1 MAGGA
6 RGAGLGVDA
15 RLGGSVVSATILT
28 GDCRDVLATLPEA
41 SFDSC
46 VTDPPY
52 HLTSIVRRFSS
63 DTAAPAKSNGAT
75 GVYARASSGFMGQ
88 KWDGGDLAFQP
99 ALWAAVYRVLKPGAH
114 LLAFSGTRTQHR
126 MVCAIEDAGFE
137 IRDQIGWAYG
147 SGFPKSH
154 NLDGE
159 WQGWG
164 TALKPAWEPICVA
177 RKPLVG
183 TVAANVLQ
191 HGTGALNIDGCRV
204 GTSKEVPASV
214 SRKAPANCYGRFA
227 EYGETRGVGGHDPNL
242 GRWPANL
249 VHDGSDEVLA
259 GFPETASGVQRKPK
273 STGGVWSGV
282 SNAPCGPQY
291 GDEGSASRF
300 FYCAKASRAERGEG
314 NDHPTV
320 KPVALMR
327 WLVRLVTPPGG
338 SVLDPFGGSGS
349 TGVAVAFEN
358 FNATLIEMDPRF
370 AEIARRRIVNE
381 AGLFGLAAE

>member
-1 MAGGA
+1 
-6 RGAGLGVDA
+6 
-15 RLGGSVVSATILT
+15 VVSATILT

-88 KWDGGDLAFQP
+88 KWDGGDIAFRP
-99 ALWAAVYRVLKPGAH
+99 ETWAAVFRVLKPGAH

-137 IRDQIGWAYG
+137 IRDQIGWVYG

-159 WQGWG
+159 WDGWG

-183 TVAANVLQ
+183 TVAANVLA

-204 GTSKEVPASV
+204 EGVKGVPVSP
-214 SRKAPANCYGRFA
+214 SRKAAGNALSGSVDGSLRQCT
-227 EYGETRGVGGHDPNL
+227 GEEGGFDPNL

-259 GFPETASGVQRKPK
+259 CFPAETGAGGRAQGPTRRGDSGSVARGAFNGTGDAS
-273 STGGVWSGV
+273 
-282 SNAPCGPQY
+282 APFY
-291 GDEGSASRF
+291 GDSGSAARF
-300 FYCAKASRAERGEG
+300 FYCAKSSKAERGEG

-370 AEIARRRIVNE
+370 AEIARRRIVQG